1 MALDQRQE
9 QGIRNA
15 VAKAQRTKPTVLKL
29 GTEFYAVASTS
40 RQGEAYIVRLYTDG
54 GTACGCRAAEQGN
67 YCVHR
72 AAVGLQLGTIPAR
85 FLEQPAVDSREAAPM
100 AEPPRRGRR
109 SLYGTAAS

>member
-9 QGIRNA
+9 QAIRNA
-15 VAKAQRTKPTVLKL
+15 ISKAQKAQPAVIRL
-29 GTEFYAVASTS
+29 GVEWFAVASASKPGT
-40 RQGEAYIVRLYTDG
+40 GYMVHLYTDG
-54 GTACGCRAAEQGN
+54 GTTCSCRAAEQGT
-67 YCVHR
+67 YCFHR

-109 SLYGTAAS
+109 NLYGSAAS